1 MWAVNIESLLDFEG
15 RIWPIVVD
23 EVEGEARS
31 EERVDVK
38 AALLA
43 LETGAFLEDLG
54 RGRP

>member
-1 MWAVNIESLLDFEG
+1 MNIESLLDFEG
-15 RIWPIVVD
+15 RIRPIVVD

-43 LETGAFLEDLG
+43 LETGAFLDDLG

>member
-1 MWAVNIESLLDFEG
+1 MNIECLLEFEG
-15 RIWPIVVD
+15 RIRPVVVD
-23 EVEGEARS
+23 EVEGKVRS

-43 LETGAFLEDLG
+43 LETGAFLEELG